1 MDGLLYL
8 LSYSHIV
15 YSNALCNLMNVV
27 SQFDQYTNIPAK
39 SSIVIGGVLITG
51 LGFEY
56 IICLGAF
63 LCGVFQ
69 VYINN

>member
-15 YSNALCNLMNVV
+15 YIALCNLMNVV

-39 SSIVIGGVLITG
+39 SSIVMGGVLITG

-56 IICLGAF
+56 IICLGAL

>member
-39 SSIVIGGVLITG
+39 SSIVIG

-56 IICLGAF
+56 IICLGAL

>member
-39 SSIVIGGVLITG
+39 SSIG

-56 IICLGAF
+56 IICLGAL